1 VHPQVIKMIKM
12 LKSTNNIYLVYEY
25 LNGGML
31 SHKLKEKHKFS
42 E

>member
-1 VHPQVIKMIKM
+1 MIKM

-31 SHKLKEKHKFS
+31 SQKLKEGRLT